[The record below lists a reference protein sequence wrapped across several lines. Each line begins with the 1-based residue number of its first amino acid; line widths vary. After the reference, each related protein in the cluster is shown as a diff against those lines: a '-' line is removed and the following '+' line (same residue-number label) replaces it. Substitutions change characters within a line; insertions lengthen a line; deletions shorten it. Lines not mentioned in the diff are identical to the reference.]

1 MKREGPLHKRSFLAV
16 LFFWIRYFFQLFR
29 KRIVPF
35 AVIGLVFVCLAL
47 CQHWFFHEQI
57 YSTASQELASWAVQ
71 IADEIAFKT
80 KWDLNGYRNAAPIVP
95 SWFVVT
101 EDGFVIDIE
110 GFIPDLFGK
119 VEPLD
124 DSIFNSPKTV
134 LTPTGETWR
143 VFGRRVGGGA
153 VIVGIYSPDEI
164 KTVDA
169 MLLKNAAKFGTTIK
183 EATSIKTREIDYDVD
198 YAVVTNDGEIKFAI
212 GGVPLKINPQS
223 LLHLSKGT
231 TPFVSNGKPYLLYS
245 KALLNPENQRVGMV
259 IIPKDMSLE
268 QQALQIQDRF
278 NYMVVGVAGILIAVA
293 VFFFIGH
300 ELLNRANRITVQEA
314 LKSGENLNIEF
325 KSTFEWDVNLGE
337 PKDERMLATL
347 KSIAGFLNT
356 KGGTLFIG
364 VEEDKAGAVKVCGID
379 EDLKL
384 NGGSRDRFQRKL
396 RDLITERIGAKFSPF
411 IEEYF
416 EEEAGQLC
424 LVVFVGAAPEPAF
437 VRWKKNKKMFYVR
450 RDPRQATWIMK
461 ARGTISK
468 TDGVKINEA
477 AI

>member
-1 MKREGPLHKRSFLAV
+1 MTALSNKRSFLA
-16 LFFWIRYFFQLFR
+16 FRFAWIRYRLFLKRVVFF
-29 KRIVPF
+29 
-35 AVIGLVFVCLAL
+35 AAIGLVFFCLAL

-71 IADEIAFKT
+71 IADEIAYKT
-80 KWDLNGYRNAAPIVP
+80 KWDLNGYRNAQPIVP

-119 VEPLD
+119 AEPVD

-143 VFGRRVGGGA
+143 VFGRRVSGGA
-153 VIVGIYSPDEI
+153 VIVGIYSPDEMKI
-164 KTVDA
+164 VDA

-198 YAVVTNDGEIKFAI
+198 YAVVTNDGEIKYAI
-212 GGVPLKINPQS
+212 GGVPLNINPHS
-223 LLHLSKGT
+223 LLHLSEGT
-231 TPFVSNGKPYLLYS
+231 TPFISNGKPYLLYS
-245 KALLNPENQRVGMV
+245 KPLLNSANQRVGMV
-259 IIPKDMSLE
+259 IVPKDMSLE
-268 QQALQIQDRF
+268 QRALQIQDRF
-278 NYMVVGVAGILIAVA
+278 NYIVVGVAGILITVA
-293 VFFFIGH
+293 FCFFIGR
-300 ELLNRANRITVQEA
+300 ELLNRANKITVQEA
-314 LKSGENLNIEF
+314 LKSGESLKVEF
-325 KSTFEWDVNLGE
+325 KSTFQWDVNLGQ
-337 PKDERMLATL
+337 PRDERMLDTL

-364 VEEDKAGAVKVCGID
+364 VEENRAGPLNVCGIN

-384 NGGSRDRFQRKL
+384 NGGSKDRLQRKL

-411 IEEYF
+411 IEEKF

-424 LVVFVGAAPEPAF
+424 WVVFVTAAPEPAF
-437 VRWKKNKKMFYVR
+437 VRWKKDKKFYVR
-450 RDPRQATWIMK
+450 QGPRTSDLDKENTWHYIK
-461 ARGTISK
+461 NRWG
-468 TDGVKINEA
+468 
-477 AI
+477 